1 MMTQPLPKAGKFPI
15 KTLVA
20 RNNYCYWQNVIT
32 AKGGIDGPAGP
43 ANAGALPGALR
54 NAGPLLPL

>member
-1 MMTQPLPKAGKFPI
+1 MNIGSILLSQI
-15 KTLVA
+15 KKQRTYL
-20 RNNYCYWQNVIT
+20 QF
-32 AKGGIDGPAGP
+32 KGGIDGPAGA